1 MQFSVWVFAPIIICS
16 YYSFVCYRNVIKY
29 GAFIVKVDNL
39 DFGTE
44 ISNALCFA
52 ISKGYQ
58 IHPDAFEMLKGLDI
72 DILTIIQDIIKAKVT
87 SKDNSIILVE
97 DIKMVI
103 DKHSKNGEPQNQNS
117 SCGKSSSSS
126 SSLDLLHL
134 HNSDTSKPVSYRVLL
149 DPTPIVNSGEGVEG
163 YTSLFRNRYEKSMH
177 ILSLRPD
184 SRRITRVKTLK
195 KKNTDT
201 GNPKPYMR
209 YEQISGSSPTTV
221 VAGLVMSRQFK
232 RHGLEIVID
241 DFSGDL
247 HVTGTTEDI
256 KKQGSLITT
265 DQMVMLELENSGK
278 SQSFVIKNII
288 SPDIPDHLPNRAKSE
303 SYVVL
308 ISDLHVGSK
317 YFMETTFM
325 KFLNWMS
332 SSDDEVVRRIK
343 FLCIGGD
350 LIDGIGI
357 FPNQDKELLELNI
370 NNQMSHVIDLLSR
383 IPKHINVFVIPGNHD
398 PGRRALPQPSIPR
411 QNSEKLYTFRNFT
424 MLGNP
429 SLIELNGVKILM
441 YHGQSLDDIIG
452 TIPDLSYAKPAE
464 AMKVLLKARHLSPI
478 YGERTPI
485 APEQE
490 DHMVITEVP
499 DIFHSGH
506 IHVLDAQNYRGTLI
520 VNSGTWQGQTNF
532 QKTMGIIPTPGV
544 AVIVDLS
551 TLKPFIMDF
560 NQ

>member
-1 MQFSVWVFAPIIICS
+1 MQSSVWVFAPIIICS
-16 YYSFVCYRNVIKY
+16 YYSFICYRNVIKY

-58 IHPDAFEMLKGLDI
+58 IHPDAFEMLKGLDT
-72 DILTIIQDIIKAKVT
+72 DILRIIRDTIKAKVT

-97 DIKMVI
+97 DIKMVV
-103 DKHSKNGEPQNQNS
+103 DKYSKIGESQSQNS
-117 SCGKSSSSS
+117 SCKKSS

-134 HNSDTSKPVSYRVLL
+134 HNSDTSEPEPVSHRVLL
-149 DPTPIVNSGEGVEG
+149 DPTPIINSGEGVEG
-163 YTSLFRNRYEKSMH
+163 YTSLFRSRYEKSMH

-184 SRRITRVKTLK
+184 SRRITRIKTLK
-195 KKNTDT
+195 KNNTDT
-201 GNPKPYMR
+201 GNRKPHMW
-209 YEQISGSSPTTV
+209 YEQISVPSPTMV

-232 RHGLEIVID
+232 RHGLEIAID

-247 HVTGTTEDI
+247 HAMGTTEDI
-256 KKQGSLITT
+256 KKRGTLITT
-265 DQMVMLELENSGK
+265 DQMVMLELENGGK
-278 SQSFVIKNII
+278 NQGFVIKNII

-317 YFMETTFM
+317 YFMETAFM
-325 KFLNWMS
+325 KFLNWIS
-332 SSDDEVVRRIK
+332 SADDEIVKKIK

-370 NNQMSHVIDLLSR
+370 NSQMSHVIDLLSR
-383 IPKHINVFVIPGNHD
+383 IPNHINVFVIPGNHD

-411 QNSEKLYTFRNFT
+411 QNSEKLYTFQNFR

-532 QKTMGIIPTPGV
+532 QRTMGIIPTPGV

-551 TLKPFIMDF
+551 TLQPFIMDF

>member
-1 MQFSVWVFAPIIICS
+1 M
-16 YYSFVCYRNVIKY
+16 
-29 GAFIVKVDNL
+29 

-72 DILTIIQDIIKAKVT
+72 DILKIIQDAIKAKVT
-87 SKDNSIILVE
+87 SKDNDNSIILVE

-103 DKHSKNGEPQNQNS
+103 DKHSKKNGESQSQNS
-117 SCGKSSSSS
+117 SCNKSS

-134 HNSDTSKPVSYRVLL
+134 HNSGTSEPVSYKVLL
-149 DPTPIVNSGEGVEG
+149 DPTPTINSGEGVEG
-163 YTSLFRNRYEKSMH
+163 YTSLFRSRYEKSMH

-184 SRRITRVKTLK
+184 SRRITRIKAVK
-195 KKNTDT
+195 KKNADT
-201 GNPKPYMR
+201 GNQKPYMR
-209 YEQISGSSPTTV
+209 YEQISGPSPTMV

-232 RHGLEIVID
+232 RHVLEIAID

-247 HVTGTTEDI
+247 HVVGMTEDI

-265 DQMVMLELENSGK
+265 DQMVMLELENGGK
-278 SQSFVIKNII
+278 SQDLIIKNII
-288 SPDIPDHLPNRAKSE
+288 SPDIPEHLPNRAKSE

-317 YFMETTFM
+317 YFMETAFM
-325 KFLNWMS
+325 RFLNWIS
-332 SSDDEVVRRIK
+332 SADDEIVRKIK

-350 LIDGIGI
+350 LVDGIGI

-370 NNQMSHVIDLLSR
+370 NSQMSHVIDLLSL
-383 IPKHINVFVIPGNHD
+383 IPNHINVFVIPGNHD

-411 QNSEKLYTFRNFT
+411 QNSERLYTFQNFK

-532 QKTMGIIPTPGV
+532 QRTMGITPTPGV

-551 TLKPFIMDF
+551 TLQPFIMDF

>member
-1 MQFSVWVFAPIIICS
+1 M
-16 YYSFVCYRNVIKY
+16 
-29 GAFIVKVDNL
+29 DNL

-72 DILTIIQDIIKAKVT
+72 DILRIIQDIIKAKVT

-97 DIKMVI
+97 DIKMVV
-103 DKHSKNGEPQNQNS
+103 DKHSKNGESQNQNDY
-117 SCGKSSSSS
+117 CDKSSLSS

-134 HNSDTSKPVSYRVLL
+134 HNSDTSEPVSYKILL
-149 DPTPIVNSGEGVEG
+149 DPTPIINSGEGVEG
-163 YTSLFRNRYEKSMH
+163 YTSLFRSRYEKSMH

-201 GNPKPYMR
+201 GNQKPYMR
-209 YEQISGSSPTTV
+209 YEQISGLSPTMV

-247 HVTGTTEDI
+247 HAMGTTEDI

-265 DQMVMLELENSGK
+265 DQMIMLELENGGK
-278 SQSFVIKNII
+278 SQSLVIKNII
-288 SPDIPDHLPNRAKSE
+288 SPDIPDHLPNRAKSK

-317 YFMETTFM
+317 YFMETAFM

-332 SSDDEVVRRIK
+332 SADDEIVRKIK

-357 FPNQDKELLELNI
+357 YPNQDKELLELNI
-370 NNQMSHVIDLLSR
+370 NSQMSHVMDLLSR

-411 QNSEKLYTFRNFT
+411 QNSEKLYTFQNFT

-464 AMKVLLKARHLSPI
+464 AMKVLLRARHLSPI

-532 QKTMGIIPTPGV
+532 QRTMGIIPNPGV

-551 TLKPFIMDF
+551 TLQPFIMDF

>member
-16 YYSFVCYRNVIKY
+16 YYSLVYYRNVIKY

-72 DILTIIQDIIKAKVT
+72 DIITIIQDIIKAKVT
-87 SKDNSIILVE
+87 SKDHSIILVE

-103 DKHSKNGEPQNQNS
+103 DKHSKSGEPQNQNS
-117 SCGKSSSSS
+117 SCGKSSSS
-126 SSLDLLHL
+126 DLLHL
-134 HNSDTSKPVSYRVLL
+134 HNNDTPEPVSYRVLL

-163 YTSLFRNRYEKSMH
+163 YTSLFRSRYEKSLH

-195 KKNTDT
+195 KNNTDT
-201 GNPKPYMR
+201 GHPKPYMR

-308 ISDLHVGSK
+308 ISDLRVGSK
-317 YFMETTFM
+317 YFMEPTFM

-332 SSDDEVVRRIK
+332 SSDDEIVKRIK

-357 FPNQDKELLELNI
+357 YPNQDKELLELNI
-370 NNQMSHVIDLLSR
+370 NSQMSHVIDLLSR
-383 IPKHINVFVIPGNHD
+383 IPKQINVFVIPGNHD

-411 QNSEKLYTFRNFT
+411 QNSEKLYTFQNFT

-441 YHGQSLDDIIG
+441 YHGQSLDDVIG

-520 VNSGTWQGQTNF
+520 INSGTWQGQTNF

-551 TLKPFIMDF
+551 TLQPFIMDF

>member
-1 MQFSVWVFAPIIICS
+1 MQFSVWVFALIIICS

-72 DILTIIQDIIKAKVT
+72 DILRIIQDIIKAKVT

-97 DIKMVI
+97 DIKMVV
-103 DKHSKNGEPQNQNS
+103 DKHSKNGESQNQNS
-117 SCGKSSSSS
+117 FCGKSSSS
-126 SSLDLLHL
+126 SSLDLLRL
-134 HNSDTSKPVSYRVLL
+134 HNSDISEPVSYRVLL

-163 YTSLFRNRYEKSMH
+163 YTSLFRSRYEKSMH

-201 GNPKPYMR
+201 GNQKPYMR
-209 YEQISGSSPTTV
+209 YEQISGLSPTMV

-247 HVTGTTEDI
+247 HAMGTTEDI

-265 DQMVMLELENSGK
+265 DQMIMLELENGGK
-278 SQSFVIKNII
+278 SQSLVIKNII
-288 SPDIPDHLPNRAKSE
+288 SPDIPDHLPNRAKSK

-317 YFMETTFM
+317 YFMETAFM

-332 SSDDEVVRRIK
+332 SADDEIVRKIK

-357 FPNQDKELLELNI
+357 YPNQDKELLELNI
-370 NNQMSHVIDLLSR
+370 NSQMSHVMDLLSR

-411 QNSEKLYTFRNFT
+411 QNSEKLYTFQNFK

-464 AMKVLLKARHLSPI
+464 AMKVLLRARHLSPI

-532 QKTMGIIPTPGV
+532 QRTMGIIPNPGV

-551 TLKPFIMDF
+551 TLQPFIMDF

>member
-16 YYSFVCYRNVIKY
+16 YYSFVCYRNVIKD

-39 DFGTE
+39 DFGPE

-58 IHPDAFEMLKGLDI
+58 VHPDAFEMLKGLDI
-72 DILTIIQDIIKAKVT
+72 DILGIIQDIIKAKVT

-97 DIKMVI
+97 DIKMVV
-103 DKHSKNGEPQNQNS
+103 DKHSKNGESQNQNS
-117 SCGKSSSSS
+117 SCNKSSS
-126 SSLDLLHL
+126 SSLDLLHIR
-134 HNSDTSKPVSYRVLL
+134 NTDTSEQVSYKVPL
-149 DPTPIVNSGEGVEG
+149 DPTPIINSGEGVEG
-163 YTSLFRNRYEKSMH
+163 YTSLFRSRYEKSMH

-201 GNPKPYMR
+201 GNQKSYMR
-209 YEQISGSSPTTV
+209 HEQFSGSSSTTMV

-247 HVTGTTEDI
+247 HAMGTTEDI

-278 SQSFVIKNII
+278 SQNFVIKNII

-317 YFMETTFM
+317 YFMETAFM
-325 KFLNWMS
+325 KFLNWIS
-332 SSDDEVVRRIK
+332 SADDDEIVRKIK

-370 NNQMSHVIDLLSR
+370 NSQMSHVMDLLSR

-411 QNSEKLYTFRNFT
+411 QNSEKLYTFQNFK

-464 AMKVLLKARHLSPI
+464 AMKVLLRARHLSPI
-478 YGERTPI
+478 YGERYSYSTRTRRPY
-485 APEQE
+485 
-490 DHMVITEVP
+490 
-499 DIFHSGH
+499 G
-506 IHVLDAQNYRGTLI
+506 NY
-520 VNSGTWQGQTNF
+520 
-532 QKTMGIIPTPGV
+532 
-544 AVIVDLS
+544 
-551 TLKPFIMDF
+551 
-560 NQ
+560 

>member
-1 MQFSVWVFAPIIICS
+1 MQSSVRVFAPIIICS

-29 GAFIVKVDNL
+29 GAFIVRVDNL

-72 DILTIIQDIIKAKVT
+72 DILRIIQDAIKAKVT
-87 SKDNSIILVE
+87 SKDNDNSIILVE
-97 DIKMVI
+97 DIKIVV
-103 DKHSKNGEPQNQNS
+103 DKHSKKNGESQSQNI
-117 SCGKSSSSS
+117 SCNKSS

-134 HNSDTSKPVSYRVLL
+134 HNSDTSEPVSYKVLL
-149 DPTPIVNSGEGVEG
+149 DPTPIINSGEGVEG
-163 YTSLFRNRYEKSMH
+163 YTSLFRSRYEKSMH

-184 SRRITRVKTLK
+184 SRRITRIKTLK
-195 KKNTDT
+195 KKNVNT
-201 GNPKPYMR
+201 GNQKPYMR
-209 YEQISGSSPTTV
+209 YEQISESSPTMV

-232 RHGLEIVID
+232 RHVLEIAID

-247 HVTGTTEDI
+247 HVVGMTEDI

-265 DQMVMLELENSGK
+265 DQMVMLELENGGK
-278 SQSFVIKNII
+278 SQDLIIKNII
-288 SPDIPDHLPNRAKSE
+288 SPDIPEHLPNRAKSE

-317 YFMETTFM
+317 YFMETAFM
-325 KFLNWMS
+325 KFLNWIS
-332 SSDDEVVRRIK
+332 SADDEIVRKIK

-350 LIDGIGI
+350 LVDGIGI

-370 NNQMSHVIDLLSR
+370 NSQMSHVIDLLSR
-383 IPKHINVFVIPGNHD
+383 IPNHINVFVIPGNHD

-411 QNSEKLYTFRNFT
+411 QNSERLYTFQNFK

-520 VNSGTWQGQTNF
+520 VNSGAWQGQTNF
-532 QKTMGIIPTPGV
+532 QRTMGIIPTPGV

-551 TLKPFIMDF
+551 TLQPFIMDF